1 MTLVYVYLG
10 CLVVGLVYAIIATL
24 FGGHGDVGADVG
36 GVDIGDVGGVDI
48 GDFGGHGGLDFAHGE
63 VGGAGDIASDTVA
76 YGEVGF
82 SPLSPIVIAS
92 FLASFGA
99 FGIIGRMWIGL
110 AAPASALFA
119 VGCGLA
125 VAAVMFT
132 IVVKIFVASEGSSHA
147 MLSDLM
153 GREAEV
159 ITPIPERGIGEVA
172 YIARGSRYTSSA
184 KSRSGQ
190 EIGRGSAVRIVQIA
204 GGVVYVEPLEQDPR
218 EDR

>member
-1 MTLVYVYLG
+1 MTLMYVYLG
-10 CLVVGLVYAIIATL
+10 CLIIGLVYAVFATI

-36 GVDIGDVGGVDI
+36 GADIGHIG
-48 GDFGGHGGLDFAHGE
+48 GDFGAHGGLDFAHGE

-99 FGIIGRMWIGL
+99 FGILGREWIGL
-110 AAPASALFA
+110 GAPSSALFA

-132 IVVKIFVASEGSSHA
+132 VVVKIFIASQGSSHA
-147 MLSDLM
+147 MLSDLQ
-153 GREAEV
+153 GRAAEV
-159 ITPIPERGIGEVA
+159 ITPIPEGGIGEIA
-172 YIARGSRYTSSA
+172 YVARGTRYTSSA
-184 KSRSGQ
+184 KSRTGE
-190 EIGRGSAVRIVQIA
+190 EIGRGSAVRIVQVA
-204 GGVVYVEPLEQDPR
+204 GGVVYVEGVGSEPQGGA
-218 EDR
+218 